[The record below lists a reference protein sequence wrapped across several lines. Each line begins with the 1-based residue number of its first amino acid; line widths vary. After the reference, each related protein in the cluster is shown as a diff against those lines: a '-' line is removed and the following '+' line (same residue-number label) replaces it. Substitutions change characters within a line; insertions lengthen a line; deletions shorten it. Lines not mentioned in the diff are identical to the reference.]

1 VNPADI
7 PWTDITH
14 LNHFSGY
21 SGLYKTPK
29 LSMNVPPY
37 YDPPDVYEVD
47 PRYPS
52 YSHIGDT
59 LRAIGHRHGVA
70 ILIDLGTGF
79 GWTIDREDTLFANW
93 SHAVTA
99 YIRTYDYDGADFDFE
114 GQKNSTAQ
122 SIGISKALHVLSDS
136 LRALSALTN
145 KKYYIT
151 CDVMPRFRGEDEIP
165 PPDTLNAYCDQ
176 INLMS
181 YDMYGS
187 FGSPLY
193 QDRSCGVIWCDSVA
207 VMPWINWW
215 GSHYGNAW
223 KIGLGYNIQ
232 VYHTNSTSVCPAGG
246 FGYISNFD
254 AEFKYFPPAPGGTIG
269 WNDDVKESYM
279 INTTAGVKVAY
290 EDSSSTSFK
299 AQFIKRQGAG
309 GAMGFEVSR
318 GFLAT
323 PPPYFADRNIAV
335 HGMGRALKGDSFDL
349 RDSSGR

>member
-1 VNPADI
+1 
-7 PWTDITH
+7 
-14 LNHFSGY
+14 
-21 SGLYKTPK
+21 
-29 LSMNVPPY
+29 M
-37 YDPPDVYEVD
+37 
-47 PRYPS
+47 
-52 YSHIGDT
+52 
-59 LRAIGHRHGVA
+59 
-70 ILIDLGTGF
+70 
-79 GWTIDREDTLFANW
+79 
-93 SHAVTA
+93 
-99 YIRTYDYDGADFDFE
+99 
-114 GQKNSTAQ
+114 
-122 SIGISKALHVLSDS
+122 
-136 LRALSALTN
+136 
-145 KKYYIT
+145 
-151 CDVMPRFRGEDEIP
+151 
-165 PPDTLNAYCDQ
+165 
-176 INLMS
+176 
-181 YDMYGS
+181 
-187 FGSPLY
+187 
-193 QDRSCGVIWCDSVA
+193 
-207 VMPWINWW
+207 
-215 GSHYGNAW
+215 
-223 KIGLGYNIQ
+223 GYNIQ